1 MATILQDIEGLITN
15 IENWL
20 NSVFNGALAVAE
32 TDITNTLNANQ
43 SAFANSLTTFT
54 TNAVQQ
60 AVQNALN
67 QVAANITSSSTVNQI
82 TSGINVSSGMNSTT
96 SSGTSNTTNTSSSSS
111 NQFSVSAAKAAG
123 YTVYASSNAPGGYVL
138 EFAGSYYDIYGNP
151 ISATTYNIGAK
162 Q

>member
-1 MATILQDIEGLITN
+1 MATILQDIEGLIVN
-15 IENWL
+15 LENWF
-20 NSVFNGALAVAE
+20 NSLFASAQTTAE
-32 TDITNTLNANQ
+32 QNIQNTLNANQ
-43 SAFANSLTTFT
+43 SALVNSLTTYT
-54 TNAVQQ
+54 TSAVQQ

-82 TSGINVSSGMNSTT
+82 TSGLNIPSSAST
-96 SSGTSNTTNTSSSSS
+96 SSSS

-138 EFAGSYYDIYGNP
+138 MTGGNYYDIYGNP